1 MKKLSYILSIVL
13 VSILIFGS
21 TLMAQDEGTYVDD
34 ASPMDS
40 SYVEGDALDFGE
52 YAEEESESGSMLYI
66 AGAAII
72 VVAGIVIV
80 VLRKKK
86 NK

>member
-1 MKKLSYILSIVL
+1 MKKLSYILSI
-13 VSILIFGS
+13 ILISIMIFGN
-21 TLMAQDEGTYVDD
+21 TLVAQDEGTYVDD
-34 ASPMDS
+34 ATPMDS

-52 YAEEESESGSMLYI
+52 YYEEESGSGTTIYI
-66 AGAAII
+66 AGAALIL
-72 VVAGIVIV
+72 VAGVVIV